1 LAENFHTVRGNS
13 NRKLASFRYPKGGVE
28 QMRKL
33 LAVALLATFAST
45 ASASQLGLRFVD
57 NGSLGADET
66 NTAVNIGD
74 SVTVE
79 VTWTQDAQEA
89 TVGLSNA
96 FFLLT
101 SSVHNGPGSAAAEGA
116 LVEDADLVVGNSG
129 TTIGAWGTGG
139 ADGTVG
145 GLSAIQYAGND
156 ASFLNVAG
164 TTVIGT
170 FDITVGPGAILGS
183 VHDFYILRR
192 AGAASPDLAHPP
204 GASSYSFN
212 LGDPNG
218 YEGNYNIGN
227 GFAGKNNG
235 DLAIPMNITVTPEPA
250 ALALLA
256 LGGVAVLRR
265 RS

>member
-1 LAENFHTVRGNS
+1 
-13 NRKLASFRYPKGGVE
+13 
-28 QMRKL
+28 MRKL

-57 NGSLGADET
+57 NGSGGDDT
-66 NTAVNIGD
+66 NTSVDAGS

-79 VTWTQDAQEA
+79 VTWTQNAQEA

-101 SSVHNGPGSAAAEGA
+101 SSVHNGPGSAAGEGA
-116 LVEDADLVVGNSG
+116 FVEDSELAVSNSG

-139 ADGTVG
+139 ADGNVG

-156 ASFLNVAG
+156 ASFLGDAG
-164 TTVIGT
+164 TSVIGT
-170 FDITVGPGAILGS
+170 FDITVDAGAGIGS
-183 VHDFYILRR
+183 LHDFYILRR

-204 GASSYSFN
+204 GASAYSFN
-212 LGDPNG
+212 IGNPNG
-218 YEGNYNIGN
+218 YEGNYDIGN

-235 DLAIPMNITVTPEPA
+235 SDAIPMNITVTPEPA